1 MPESSDAI
9 LETQAS
15 SSLHIATPGRNL
27 LPRLS
32 PGFSRRESLSAVCGA
47 GPPCLPGPYLAGPAA
62 DTWITISIHR
72 CGAVERER
80 EREEPERCGWR
91 VLELPASAGPA
102 PPRLLKA
109 PCAPPLAPG

>member
-80 EREEPERCGWR
+80 ERERSLSAAGGESWSCPRQPGPR
-91 VLELPASAGPA
+91 RRAS
-102 PPRLLKA
+102 
-109 PCAPPLAPG
+109 

>member
-1 MPESSDAI
+1 MPESSDAN

-32 PGFSRRESLSAVCGA
+32 SGFSWRGSLSAVCGA
-47 GPPCLPGPYLAGPAA
+47 GPPGLPGPYLAGPAA

-80 EREEPERCGWR
+80 SLSAAGGESWSCPRQPGPRR
-91 VLELPASAGPA
+91 RAS
-102 PPRLLKA
+102 
-109 PCAPPLAPG
+109 

>member
-15 SSLHIATPGRNL
+15 SSLHTTTPGRNL

-32 PGFSRRESLSAVCGA
+32 LGFSWRESLSAFCGA
-47 GPPCLPGPYLAGPAA
+47 GPPCLPSLYLAGPAA

-72 CGAVERER
+72 CGAVK
-80 EREEPERCGWR
+80 REEPERCGWR